1 MRGWTLRSAVAAPV
15 ALIGGGE
22 WAAAVQPD
30 GYSRVRQSISQLA
43 AQGSSD
49 RWIMTSALAVVGVS
63 YLLTAIGL
71 TDARRP
77 GRWLLALGGAAT
89 VAVAAFPQ
97 PHPAHV
103 PAAGIAFVALAGWP
117 VASGLPSRRMAIIA
131 SVVTALMLGWFALQ
145 LDGSW
150 LGATERLVAW
160 SEACWP
166 VVCVLLLRR
175 SSVPQN
181 RQRYGPT
188 RDVP

>member
-1 MRGWTLRSAVAAPV
+1 MRPWTVVSAAAAPV

-22 WAAAVQPD
+22 WAASAQPD

-49 RWIMTSALAVVGVS
+49 RWIMTTALAVVGVS

-71 TDARRP
+71 TGARRP

-89 VAVAAFPQ
+89 AAVAAFPQ

-103 PAAGIAFVALAGWP
+103 PAAGIAFVALALWP
-117 VASGLPSRRMAIIA
+117 VASVLPSRRTATA
-131 SVVTALMLGWFALQ
+131 VTVVTAVMLGWFALQ
-145 LDGSW
+145 LAGPW

-166 VVCVLLLRR
+166 VMCVLMIRGR
-175 SSVPQN
+175 A
-181 RQRYGPT
+181 
-188 RDVP
+188 